1 MKISGLQSRLD
12 DNRSHEE
19 MLIAKFN
26 LLNKSIEDIKLGNEL
41 SKGIIYFLFINLS
54 IYLIFITFQ
63 FIYQFI
69 YIYLEKTTLAE
80 KIAEVNKLKNE
91 IKTLNNQV

>member
-1 MKISGLQSRLD
+1 MSKNYFLIFYYFCFLFFYQILFVLIIKFISNIFYFRIDVLNMKITGLQSRLD

-41 SKGIIYFLFINLS
+41 SKGY
-54 IYLIFITFQ
+54 Y
-63 FIYQFI
+63 
-69 YIYLEKTTLAE
+69 
-80 KIAEVNKLKNE
+80 
-91 IKTLNNQV
+91 